1 MLTLLFGFGIP
12 LFSHTQPPT
21 EAMQK
26 RDFSDLLSVAIVAA
40 ARAIVEAAD
49 SANEDLS
56 SSPAAPVEPPPV
68 EPPPVEPPPVEPL
81 HADAE
86 DDEISNSD
94 DNEFEEVYNARSEH
108 PDPRI
113 AVEGVPLGHPIH
125 EIVRDLLPAFREI
138 AKMVNSTDFLVT
150 KNTVE
155 TALPVWMDW
164 NSLAKFKHDPYYPAI
179 QAYIRTHI
187 KPICFAA
194 LGKSVT

>member
-1 MLTLLFGFGIP
+1 MLTLLFGLSIP
-12 LFSHTQPPT
+12 LFSHTQPPIK
-21 EAMQK
+21 AMQK

-40 ARAIVEAAD
+40 ARAIIEAAD
-49 SANEDLS
+49 SVNDDLS
-56 SSPAAPVEPPPV
+56 APPAEPPAEPAAEPPPAEPAVEPP
-68 EPPPVEPPPVEPL
+68 

-86 DDEISNSD
+86 DDEIPNSD
-94 DNEFEEVYNARSEH
+94 DNEFEEFYNERSER

-138 AKMVNSTDFLVT
+138 AKAVNSADFSVT
-150 KNTVE
+150 KRTVE

-164 NSLAKFKHDPYYPAI
+164 NSLAKFKNDPYYPEI
-179 QAYIRTHI
+179 QSYIRTHI

-194 LGKSVT
+194 LGKSVA